1 MHQSTDNVLPC
12 GKAATFT
19 KTHTHHTPSE
29 IQAFEPGF
37 NIIKRFRNL
46 LKVFVILLEIVP
58 LPLAPV
64 M

>member
-12 GKAATFT
+12 GKAATFI
-19 KTHTHHTPSE
+19 KTHAHHTSSE

-46 LKVFVILLEIVP
+46 LKVFVILL
-58 LPLAPV
+58 
-64 M
+64 